1 MNGASRRWH
10 QTHIRGGPPRRLREV
25 RGLEAK
31 RDQAWRDYDQ
41 ASRGLD
47 RKKETLLDEIGRRLE
62 QRSELGSLFTVRWR
76 LA

>member
-1 MNGASRRWH
+1 
-10 QTHIRGGPPRRLREV
+10 V

-41 ASRGLD
+41 ASRELD
-47 RKKETLLDEIGRRLE
+47 RKRETLLDEIGRRLE
-62 QRSELGSLFTVRWR
+62 QRAELVILSTVRWR

>member
-1 MNGASRRWH
+1 
-10 QTHIRGGPPRRLREV
+10 V

-41 ASRGLD
+41 ASREVD

-62 QRSELGSLFTVRWR
+62 QRSELDVLFTVRWR